1 VSRKPFQPLGI
12 LDPVVGTLYYR
23 APEVLL
29 GSPHYNR
36 PIDIWAAAC
45 VLAELVALQPIFP
58 GQEVQKAPSAAP
70 PFQYYQ
76 ISRILDVLGTIQ
88 DDWPSVRDMPAY
100 GMMRLFSSVRPNTLA
115 VWCELEGYTSQDD
128 PEAYSMYE
136 LLRDM
141 FAYDPAKRLSA
152 QTAMEQSWFTK
163 EPLPT
168 AKYVIVRVRG
178 LPVSDNKI
186 QSSTVPS

>member
-1 VSRKPFQPLGI
+1 VKIGDLGLGARVSQKPFQPLGV

-29 GSPHYNR
+29 GSPHYGR
-36 PIDIWAAAC
+36 PIDIWGAAC

-58 GQEVQKAPSAAP
+58 GQEVQNTPPAAP

-88 DDWPSVRDMPAY
+88 DDWPGVRDMPAY
-100 GMMRLFSSVRPNTLA
+100 EMMQLFNSVRPNTLA
-115 VWCELEGYTSQDD
+115 AWCELEGYTSQDD
-128 PEAYSMYE
+128 PEAYSMSE

-141 FAYDPAKRLSA
+141 FAYDPARRLSA
-152 QTAMEQSWFTK
+152 QTAMEQSWFTE

-168 AKYVIVRVRG
+168 AK
-178 LPVSDNKI
+178 
-186 QSSTVPS
+186 